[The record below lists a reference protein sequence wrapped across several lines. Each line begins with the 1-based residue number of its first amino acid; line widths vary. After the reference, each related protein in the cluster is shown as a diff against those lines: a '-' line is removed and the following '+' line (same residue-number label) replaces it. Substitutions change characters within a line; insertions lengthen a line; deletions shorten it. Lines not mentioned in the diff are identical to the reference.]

1 MSERDDITALKEA
14 VLRLEALW
22 RDLDKRLTAIENI
35 KTTPEFRSMARAP
48 GQSAPA
54 DWREVDMP
62 GTL

>member
-35 KTTPEFRSMARAP
+35 KTMDIVADSEHYLVRALRR
-48 GQSAPA
+48 G
-54 DWREVDMP
+54 
-62 GTL
+62 